1 MGEQADSSGGRIGTA
16 RVKLMDSSSVPT
28 APLGTRHHRHHHQ
41 RLHKK
46 DLRVEPPVVIVHAGH
61 HRHHSHRLYALEL
74 ERHHAS
80 MELFDRE
87 PADAVY
93 SPFASE
99 FARDI
104 VGFPGGFCVLSV

>member
-46 DLRVEPPVVIVHAGH
+46 
-61 HRHHSHRLYALEL
+61 EL

-80 MELFDRE
+80 MELFDRA